1 MPVSAELA
9 GIPMVDVWRGER
21 VESTHAVAAC
31 ACDDAG
37 TILLEHGS
45 IDVPVFLRSSAKP
58 FIAAAAVRAGVAER
72 FGLDAHEIAV
82 MCASHM
88 GEPRHLT
95 TAASILAKIGA
106 TVDDLQ
112 CGGMPDALHN
122 NCSGKHAGILALAKL
137 RGEPFAGYLDAAHP
151 VQREILAFCER
162 VFDDRFTPDRIAIDG
177 CGIPVFATTLARAAR
192 GFARFATLRGF
203 DGADR
208 AALPLRFTVATTRPR
223 GECTGTASD
232 RSPTSYSWSTIAW
245 PWRRTLRSARRSLST
260 LLTVR
265 DAMAGDPWM
274 VSGTGR
280 FDTGLMQVSGG
291 AIIAKGGAEG
301 VHASALLGTGTGLVV
316 KVVDGAARA
325 AAPAT
330 LALLAGLR
338 ALEGAAADALGAH
351 ARPPVRNV
359 AGRVVGEIRARASG

>member
-1 MPVSAELA
+1 MGTELA
-9 GIPMVDVWRGER
+9 GVPMIDVWRGER

-37 TILLEHGS
+37 TILLEHGT
-45 IDVPVFLRSSAKP
+45 IDVPVFLRSAAKP

-88 GEPRHLT
+88 GEPRHLA

-106 TVDDLQ
+106 SIDDLQ

-162 VFDDRFTPDRIAIDG
+162 IFDDRFTPDRIAIDG
-177 CGIPVFATTLARAAR
+177 CGIPVFATSLARAAR

-203 DGADR
+203 DAADR
-208 AALPLRFTVATTRPR
+208 AALL
-223 GECTGTASD
+223 
-232 RSPTSYSWSTIAW
+232 I
-245 PWRRTLRSARRSLST
+245 
-260 LLTVR
+260 VR

-280 FDTGLMQVSGG
+280 FDTDLMTATGG
-291 AIIAKGGAEG
+291 AIVAKGGAEG
-301 VHASALLGTGTGLVV
+301 VHASALVATGAGIVL
-316 KVVDGAARA
+316 KVVDGSARA
-325 AAPAT
+325 VAPAT
-330 LALLAGLR
+330 LALLGR
-338 ALEGAAADALGAH
+338 VGALEGAAAGVLDGH
-351 ARPPVRNV
+351 ACPPVRNI
-359 AGRVVGEIRARASG
+359 AGRVVGEIRARSVL

>member
-151 VQREILAFCER
+151 VQREILALCER

-208 AALPLRFTVATTRPR
+208 AA
-223 GECTGTASD
+223 
-232 RSPTSYSWSTIAW
+232 
-245 PWRRTLRSARRSLST
+245 

-359 AGRVVGEIRARASG
+359 AGRVVGEIRARSVL